1 MTRIEPLVTI
11 TKRTHHARTRLP
23 WLLCALVMT
32 ASGAYASAL
41 YTQDEEMDQVEAERA
56 RLYAALDRC
65 IDKRAATF
73 PFEMSDGWWIFNCRA
88 VPTEKRG

>member
-23 WLLCALVMT
+23 WLLCALVI
-32 ASGAYASAL
+32 
-41 YTQDEEMDQVEAERA
+41 RA
-56 RLYAALDRC
+56 WNRC

-73 PFEMSDGWWIFNCRA
+73 PFEMSAGWWIFNYRA
-88 VPTEKRG
+88 EICGSSKPKLN

>member
-1 MTRIEPLVTI
+1 MTPIEPVVTI
-11 TKRTHHARTRLP
+11 PAPVHHARTRLP

-73 PFEMSDGWWIFNCRA
+73 PFEMSDGWWIFNCKA
-88 VPTEKRG
+88 VPTEERG